1 MRGNYDAVA
10 GFYDRLSRVVFGDAI
25 YQSQVFLLKAVPARS
40 KVLIIGGGTGW
51 ILEEIARIH
60 ERGLVITYVEIS
72 EKMMNRS
79 KKRHAGEN
87 QVNFIGN
94 SLQKALLQDSYD
106 VIITPYLFS
115 NFSEDTL
122 KLVFDK
128 IDRHLAKKGLLLF
141 ADFQLQEG
149 RIYSRVL
156 LKIMYLFFGFLCQLE
171 TSKLPDSAAL
181 FHHYGYKVVGHKLFY
196 DGFIFSA
203 VYQKQ

>member
-1 MRGNYDAVA
+1 MRGNYNAVA

-25 YQSQVFLLKAVPARS
+25 YQSQVFLLRAIPARS

-51 ILEEIARIH
+51 ILEEIAKIH
-60 ERGLVITYVEIS
+60 EQGLVITYVEIS

-87 QVNFIGN
+87 KVDFIC
-94 SLQKALLQDSYD
+94 SSIQEALLQDCYE

-122 KLVFDK
+122 KMVFNK
-128 IDRHLAKKGLLLF
+128 IDRHLAKNGLLLF

-149 RIYSRVL
+149 RILSRVL
-156 LKIMYLFFGFLCQLE
+156 LKIMYLFFGILCQLE

-181 FHHYGYKVVGHKLFY
+181 FHHYGYNVVGHKLFY
-196 DGFIFSA
+196 EDFIFSA
-203 VYQKQ
+203 VYKKQ